1 MMDQAAHQELTI
13 DNCQFLT
20 IVDRY
25 SPYGTKED
33 AMTDQEMLDLGRAV
47 IRAEGDAIMAV
58 AAQVGPSFVVAV
70 QLVSGCTGAIMAT
83 GSGTSGTIARR
94 LAHLLATCG
103 MHAFFV
109 HPADALHG
117 PSAAVAPG
125 DVLIA
130 LSKAGKSAEIND
142 FARVTRARGGKV
154 ISLTWKPDSELGALS
169 DVVLALP
176 NTVAAEGEG
185 VLPFG
190 STLAAGALCDAL
202 CLAAKKLRGFD
213 LATLAQTHPSGATA
227 ELVRK

>member
-1 MMDQAAHQELTI
+1 MTDNDMLAVGRALMRAEAAALLAAADQLDQNFVAAAHLI
-13 DNCQFLT
+13 ARCPGA
-20 IVDRY
+20 V
-25 SPYGTKED
+25 
-33 AMTDQEMLDLGRAV
+33 MT
-47 IRAEGDAIMAV
+47 
-58 AAQVGPSFVVAV
+58 
-70 QLVSGCTGAIMAT
+70 T

-117 PSAAVAPG
+117 PSASVAPG

-130 LSKAGKSAEIND
+130 LSKAGKSAEINH
-142 FARVTRARGGKV
+142 FARVARARGGQV
-154 ISLTWKPDSELGALS
+154 ISLTWKPASELAELS
-169 DVVLALP
+169 DVVLVQP
-176 NTVAAEGEG
+176 NAVEAEGEG

-202 CLAAKKLRGFD
+202 CLAAKNLRGFD
-213 LATLAQTHPSGATA
+213 LATLTQTHPSGATA

>member
-1 MMDQAAHQELTI
+1 MNPALLLDQARSL
-13 DNCQFLT
+13 L
-20 IVDRY
+20 
-25 SPYGTKED
+25 
-33 AMTDQEMLDLGRAV
+33 
-47 IRAEGDAIMAV
+47 RAEGAAIEAV
-58 AAQVGPSFVVAV
+58 ADQLGEPFLTAVA
-70 QLVSGCTGAIMAT
+70 LVSESTGVIMTT

-94 LAHLLATCG
+94 MAHLLATCG

-130 LSKAGKSAEIND
+130 LSKAGKSAEINS
-142 FARVTRARGGKV
+142 FALVARQRGGKV
-154 ISLTWKPDSELGALS
+154 ISLTWKPDSELGSLS
-169 DVVLALP
+169 DVVLVQPSA
-176 NTVAAEGEG
+176 VDAEGEG

-202 CLAAKKLRGFD
+202 CLAAKNLRGFD
-213 LATLAQTHPSGATA
+213 LATLTQTHPSGATA